1 MAITDIITRE
11 LFLEYMSFFRV
22 ILDYIHIFFDSGFY
36 VLLYMMAFI
45 TLGFLLMAIIVCIF
59 GKRYKEKQFIP
70 EKAPFVTIQI
80 PTKNEII
87 ALRCAEKC
95 LNFDYPK
102 NKFEILIGDDS
113 DDKSVSNQ
121 LVAFAK
127 KHSNICIIKRKENV
141 GYKPGNLQNM
151 LQYSKGEILVI
162 FDSDYI
168 PEKDFLKRIVTP
180 FIYDKSISV
189 VQSRWNFYNYNQN
202 FVTIMSSTIGY
213 VFHHITLSFLQIFG
227 TTSLCGSAEA
237 VKKKDLIQLG
247 GWKVGSLTEDI
258 EYTLRLQTAGK
269 KIVYLDKLECNGEA
283 PFTAKDFFKQ
293 QMRWAYGVVHSY
305 IINFKCFYLS
315 NKISLWRKMVSSLP
329 GIGYLIAP
337 LITFLFFFGI
347 LSFVTHTPE
356 AFDIAKFAKE
366 TGFNILITS
375 GLIVASI
382 IALLRAKRTKTIL
395 KMIVASFSVGIVAIY
410 YVDKGIA
417 KCLLNKQMGWFLL
430 KKETDYKKLV

>member
-1 MAITDIITRE
+1 MVITDIITRE
-11 LFLEYMSFFRV
+11 LFLDYMSFFRT

-36 VLLYMMAFI
+36 VLLYLMAFI
-45 TLGFLLMAIIVCIF
+45 TLGFLLISIIVCIF
-59 GKRYKEKQFIP
+59 SKSYKEKKFIP
-70 EKAPFVTIQI
+70 KKAPFVTIQI
-80 PTKNEII
+80 PTRNEII
-87 ALRCAEKC
+87 ALRCAERC

-113 DDKSVSNQ
+113 NDKSVSNQ
-121 LVAFAK
+121 LIAFA
-127 KHSNICIIKRKENV
+127 
-141 GYKPGNLQNM
+141 KPGNLQNM

-168 PEKDFLKRIVTP
+168 PEKDFLRRIITP

-189 VQSRWNFYNYNQN
+189 VQSRWNFYNYDQN

-237 VKKKDLIQLG
+237 VKKKDLISLG

-258 EYTLRLQTAGK
+258 EYTLRLQSVGK
-269 KIVYLDKLECNGEA
+269 KIIYLDKLECNGEA

-305 IINFKCFYLS
+305 ILDFKKLYLS
-315 NKISLWRKMVSSLP
+315 KNIGLWRKMISSLA

-337 LITFLFFFGI
+337 LITLLFCFGI

-356 AFDIAKFAKE
+356 AFDIVKFFKE
-366 TGFNILITS
+366 TAFNILITS

-382 IALLRAKRTKTIL
+382 IALVRAKRSKTIL
-395 KMIVASFSVGIVAIY
+395 KMIVSSFSVGIVAIY

-417 KCLLNKQMGWFLL
+417 KCLLNKNMEWFLL
-430 KKETDYKKLV
+430 KKETDYKK